1 MQKVRSMRR
10 ETDIIMEKH
19 ALNKI
24 KEAYVGEPLPS
35 VRLLNT
41 FKDMTSLYFVT
52 EILDQKLEL
61 WQHCRSFGLLSPSL
75 AQYTFRLVCESVAR
89 LHRLGIIHRDI
100 KPENMFWS
108 QDRSRV
114 ILIDLGSAEDLNRCE
129 LRGMVIDK
137 DPRRNTHVNF
147 VGTAQYMAP
156 ECVRNKKDP

>member
-1 MQKVRSMRR
+1 
-10 ETDIIMEKH
+10 
-19 ALNKI
+19 
-24 KEAYVGEPLPS
+24 
-35 VRLLNT
+35 
-41 FKDMTSLYFVT
+41 
-52 EILDQKLEL
+52 
-61 WQHCRSFGLLSPSL
+61 
-75 AQYTFRLVCESVAR
+75 VCESVAR